1 MSDVAGAVETTETS
15 VEETGAQPQVKP
27 AAKTNG
33 KAKEPPHYHVNEMKT
48 GKRDPFSAAFNE
60 AQDELRGVEDE
71 DDEAEPEPAPAPK
84 KKPAPKPEKKAEAE
98 EEPAEKAPEKK
109 PAPKP
114 EAAEE
119 ADDEDEASEV
129 EAEAPKTEKKAEK
142 EEPAKAET
150 KEPEPK
156 KEKGPLE
163 AKKYWPA
170 RRREAF
176 SFQPRHVQ
184 EAWLAEAPKPDQRW
198 SEDWKAA
205 FEKLPLEGKELL
217 LEKHQEIERGYGE
230 KFEGLAKERKLIEE
244 VQKAVPPQMRT
255 IMDQRGITESQML
268 AKLAQQQLFAWAN
281 PKGYIAK
288 FIQDSK
294 INPADLFPH
303 LRNGGQPQNAEGEQP
318 TTQHA
323 APQQE
328 NPAALDIRTHPHFQ
342 AMAARV
348 RELEEERQKAAESED
363 ERFESQ
369 FKELL
374 KDTDDDGNSLYPF
387 IRVLAGPMAT
397 IIENDPDR
405 FDGLGIR
412 DRLAAAYQK
421 ALEDFPELTAIYMTA
436 PTPEPKVDEPEVK
449 PAADSSGE
457 SERLAKLEKA
467 VTPKSQAPAM
477 ASASSASDDPFEKAF
492 ASAKKALGK
501 R

>member
-1 MSDVAGAVETTETS
+1 MSDVAGAVETE
-15 VEETGAQPQVKP
+15 VQETGAEPKP
-27 AAKTNG
+27 AVKAKA
-33 KAKEPPHYHVNEMKT
+33 KAKEKEPPHYHVNEMKT

-71 DDEAEPEPAPAPK
+71 DDEVEPEPAPAPK

-98 EEPAEKAPEKK
+98 EKAPEKK

-119 ADDEDEASEV
+119 AEEDDEEEES
-129 EAEAPKTEKKAEK
+129 EAEAPKAEKKIEK
-142 EEPAKAET
+142 PEPVKAEV
-150 KEPEPK
+150 KEPEP

-163 AKKYWPA
+163 AKKYWPS

-176 SFQPRHVQ
+176 RFQPRHVQ
-184 EAWLAEAPKPDQRW
+184 EAWLAEVPKADQRW
-198 SEDWKAA
+198 SEEQKTA

-217 LEKHQEIERGYGE
+217 LERHQEFERGYGE

-255 IMDQRGITESQML
+255 IMEQRGITESQML

-294 INPADLFPH
+294 INPADLFP
-303 LRNGGQPQNAEGEQP
+303 RPAEGEQP

-323 APQQE
+323 APQQD

-348 RELEEERQKAAESED
+348 RELEEAQTKAAESDD
-363 ERFESQ
+363 ERFTAE
-369 FKELL
+369 FNGLL
-374 KDTDDDGNSLYPF
+374 SEADGEGNSLYPF

-397 IIENDPDR
+397 IIENDSDR
-405 FDGLGIR
+405 FDGLSIR
-412 DRLAAAYQK
+412 DRLAAAYYQ

-436 PTPEPKVDEPEVK
+436 PASETKVDEPVVK
-449 PAADSSGE
+449 PVADSSGE

-492 ASAKKALGK
+492 QSAKKQLGK

>member
-98 EEPAEKAPEKK
+98 EEPAPKEPEKK
-109 PAPKP
+109 PAPK
-114 EAAEE
+114 A
-119 ADDEDEASEV
+119 EASED
-129 EAEAPKTEKKAEK
+129 EEEETEEIAAEPAKTEKKEEKPAEV
-142 EEPAKAET
+142 KAET

-156 KEKGPLE
+156 KDKGPLE
-163 AKKYWPA
+163 AKKYWPT
-170 RRREAF
+170 RKREAF
-176 SFQPRHVQ
+176 RFQPRHVQ
-184 EAWLAEAPKPDQRW
+184 EAWLAEAPKADQRW
-198 SEDWKAA
+198 TEEQKAA

-217 LEKHQEIERGYGE
+217 LERHQEFERGYGE

-255 IMDQRGITESQML
+255 IMEQRGITESQML
-268 AKLAQQQLFAWAN
+268 AKLAQQQLFAWTN

-294 INPADLFPH
+294 INPADLFPKA
-303 LRNGGQPQNAEGEQP
+303 PAEGEQP

-323 APQQE
+323 APQQD

-348 RELEEERQKAAESED
+348 RELEEAQTKAAESDD
-363 ERFESQ
+363 ERFTAE
-369 FKELL
+369 FNGLL
-374 KDTDDDGNSLYPF
+374 SETDGEGNSLYPF
-387 IRVLAGPMAT
+387 IRVLAGPMAS

-405 FDGLGIR
+405 FDGLGIK
-412 DRLAAAYQK
+412 DRLAAAYYQ

-449 PAADSSGE
+449 PVADSSGE